1 MKVAFIGLGNM
12 GQPMARHLLDTG
24 FDLTVFDV
32 SPALRETFGTAFA
45 TTAAEACEGAD
56 IVITMLP
63 NGQIVRD
70 VLLGSGGAL
79 EKARPGTVVLD
90 MSSSDATGTVVLGAD
105 LKALGFPMVDAPVS
119 GGMALAGQGKLS
131 IMTGTDDADALARC
145 IPVLDALGSKVLP
158 VGKLG
163 AGHAAKAINNMIG
176 AAILGVTSEGMV
188 LARRFGIDPRTMLD
202 VLNSATGRS
211 GISETIFRHHVL
223 ERRFDVGFAL
233 GLMTKDVNL
242 AANLK
247 DKLDVDLPLFAST
260 ACCWNDAVDRI
271 GPTVDFSAYL
281 SYVEALNGGDAI
293 TDPAKAGR

>member
-1 MKVAFIGLGNM
+1 LKVAFIGLGNM